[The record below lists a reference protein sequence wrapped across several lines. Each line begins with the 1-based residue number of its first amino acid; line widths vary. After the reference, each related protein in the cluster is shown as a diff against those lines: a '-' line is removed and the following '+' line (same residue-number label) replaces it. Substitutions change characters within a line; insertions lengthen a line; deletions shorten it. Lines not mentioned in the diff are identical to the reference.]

1 MASTVLGREHTDGKG
16 LKFYTT
22 PISPS
27 PISASHLEAPLG
39 NELGTILSSLYLELL
54 RSEFLNWVLVV
65 LMVVIQSQ

>member
-1 MASTVLGREHTDGKG
+1 MIFD
-16 LKFYTT
+16 
-22 PISPS
+22 
-27 PISASHLEAPLG
+27 LEVPLG